1 VLVIFLIRTIRRV
14 GVFISYSANSGS
26 FAFPERFSSFMTL
39 RNSVLTSAILAL
51 SCCAGTL
58 HASQPPQQSGT
69 TQTAPDNSKQNKDQS
84 PTADTQPNAKADRK
98 TTAKIRKAI
107 VADQGLSTYGHNV
120 KIITTNGVVTLKG
133 PVSSEDEK
141 QKVAADA
148 AAIIPADKITNE
160 LTVTKGK

>member
-1 VLVIFLIRTIRRV
+1 
-14 GVFISYSANSGS
+14 
-26 FAFPERFSSFMTL
+26 MTL
-39 RNSVLTSAILAL
+39 RNSVLTSGLVAL

-84 PTADTQPNAKADRK
+84 QTADNQANAKADRN
-98 TTAKIRKAI
+98 TSAKIRKAI
-107 VADQGLSTYGHNV
+107 VADKTLSTYGHNV
-120 KIITTNGVVTLKG
+120 KIITQNGLVTLKG

-148 AAIIPADKITNE
+148 ATIISADKITNE